1 MLDLIDFTLAG
12 IGLLVL
18 LLAVAFII
26 IIWSAALGSP
36 IV

>member
-1 MLDLIDFTLAG
+1 MMDLIDYAIGGF
-12 IGLLVL
+12 GLLIL
-18 LLAVAFII
+18 LIAVSMVI

>member
-1 MLDLIDFTLAG
+1 MLDLIDFAIGG

-18 LLAVAFII
+18 LAAVSFIL